1 MALIFVVK
9 VVPNSGRQKW
19 LIDKSGILKCYLKSI
34 PEKGKANLE
43 LVKLVAKAL
52 RVPKSDVEIMA
63 GATSRNKRVR
73 VQSDLNY
80 DQLLDLLGIVI
91 QKTIFG

>member
-80 DQLLDLLGIVI
+80 DQLLDRLGIVI

>member
-9 VVPNSGRQKW
+9 VMPNSGRQKW
-19 LIDKSGILKCYLKSI
+19 LMDKSGILKCYLKSV

-43 LVKLVAKAL
+43 LIKLVAKAVG
-52 RVPKSDVEIMA
+52 VPKNDVEIMA

-80 DQLLDLLGIVI
+80 DQLLDRLGIVI